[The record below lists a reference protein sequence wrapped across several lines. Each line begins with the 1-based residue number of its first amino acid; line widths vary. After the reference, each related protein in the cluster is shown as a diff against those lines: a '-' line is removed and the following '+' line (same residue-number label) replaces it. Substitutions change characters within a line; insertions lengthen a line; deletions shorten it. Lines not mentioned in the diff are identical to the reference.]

1 MMDPNEILDSVRES
15 CRALTGEKLDRDDEH
30 AHLYA
35 VMQGFRD
42 LDNWLSRGG
51 FPPDAWVEP
60 MKRAAVAAQS
70 AGIDPLGPPDPAGVE
85 LPGTHYYGD
94 GHDHA

>member
-1 MMDPNEILDSVRES
+1 MDPNVTLDSLRES

-51 FPPDAWVEP
+51 FLPEAWQP
-60 MKRAAVAAQS
+60 YGPTLRPWAVLAE
-70 AGIDPLGPPDPAGVE
+70 PLGPPDPAGVE
-85 LPGTHYYGD
+85 LPGQ
-94 GHDHA
+94 DHG